1 MAININKKGA
11 DQPRFNLSKS
21 PEPTGEVEDF
31 TRTVKPSRKINL
43 AKPTESSTV
52 NVKSKET
59 VDQNAPPN
67 RFITTSPEENK
78 VELPPPLSSSPSS
91 FPKKQ
96 VIVAVSLLL
105 IAASVL
111 FYLFWLKPY
120 LEDKNAKRY
129 YTYVND
135 LIMRSSQMAGVDFNF
150 VQKLNYG
157 TELLV
162 YTENPANSEWAY
174 VKANDK
180 KGYVST
186 QFILS
191 KRDFYEL
198 NGIFGDVESKEAI
211 ATAKCRKALLLY
223 FQDTLT
229 RNIMGKIDPI
239 IQQEIYGS
247 QKNKE
252 IWQVFSKGK
261 DIKPNTVAFP
271 RFTDPNSKFTDFAC
285 IIKNIV
291 TNKRK
296 LLLFSFS
303 ETGISSLFYEADA
316 PDEGYIMSIKK
327 SYNIA
332 DTQPI
337 IEYTN

>member
-1 MAININKKGA
+1 MAININKRGVG
-11 DQPRFNLSKS
+11 QPRFNLSKS
-21 PEPTGEVEDF
+21 PEPTGEVDDIVGS
-31 TRTVKPSRKINL
+31 VKPARKINL
-43 AKPTESSTV
+43 SKPSDNSPV
-52 NVKSKET
+52 NDNLKGK
-59 VDQNAPPN
+59 VDQNVPSGKLVAP
-67 RFITTSPEENK
+67 SPVAEK
-78 VELPPPLSSSPSS
+78 VELTQPLSPSASS

-96 VIVAVSLLL
+96 VIAAVSLLL
-105 IAASVL
+105 IAASVV

-150 VQKLNYG
+150 VQKLSYG

-162 YTENPANSEWAY
+162 YSENPVNSEWAY
-174 VKANDK
+174 VKANGK

-198 NGIFGDVESKEAI
+198 NGIFGDIESKEAI

-223 FQDTLT
+223 FQDTIT
-229 RNIMGKIDPI
+229 KSIMGKIDPQV
-239 IQQEIYGS
+239 QQEIYGS
-247 QKNKE
+247 QKSRE
-252 IWQVFSKGK
+252 VWQVFSKGK

-285 IIKNIV
+285 IIKNIA

-303 ETGISSLFYEADA
+303 ETGIPSLIYEADA
-316 PDEGYIMSIKK
+316 PDEGYILSIKRPYK
-327 SYNIA
+327 IA
-332 DTQPI
+332 DNQPV